1 MVRKG
6 AQKSIFDIVPIFPKM
21 LLPYN
26 SPGLYSNNLEGYLQ
40 DERWKNSNL
49 QLWNV
54 PRVLVEHCD
63 ATDLAN
69 SQ

>member
-6 AQKSIFDIVPIFPKM
+6 AQKSILDIVPILPKM

-26 SPGLYSNNLEGYLQ
+26 SPGLYSNDSEGYLQ

-54 PRVLVEHCD
+54 PKECW
-63 ATDLAN
+63 
-69 SQ
+69 